1 MVSVKVI
8 GIDDFND
15 ESITFLC
22 EDNAATTQIVPLE
35 KIEKSVDEIL
45 DLLPFEATIVVN
57 GVTVDSFTCYE
68 KTSWMI

>member
-15 ESITFLC
+15 ESITFIC
-22 EDNAATTQIVPLE
+22 EDNLATTQIVPLE

-57 GVTVDSFTCYE
+57 GVTVDSFTFN
-68 KTSWMI
+68 